1 MKTKIP
7 ISLLV
12 SLLGNVVATSK
23 RGLVIVNAPHEQT
36 DLPKYLT
43 SPLLNWVYNYGA
55 TPSSNAAYPFGNLSF
70 VPMLWGQDNSATFL
84 STVEA
89 EQNYSYVLTFN
100 EPDMPKSVG
109 GSELSVSDAVT
120 LWDQQIQ
127 PLAEKGYKLGAPGG
141 IPTSGDLTIVASTP
155 NGAAWLSSF
164 FSQCTNCTIDFLT
177 AHFYGP
183 AAGLE
188 GYLIALH
195 ANYTHLPIWVT
206 EFGYPDQSTSEVVTS
221 LSDSITF
228 LDNATWI
235 QRYAYFCDFRQGEG
249 NSYIGQNGAVWD
261 DNGDITDVGKVW
273 LGLQETPQVA
283 GSQSGGRQMG
293 SSMGILILMVLAGSV
308 LLI

>member
-1 MKTKIP
+1 MKNTIH
-7 ISLLV
+7 ISLLFT
-12 SLLGNVVATSK
+12 LIGNVVATSK

-55 TPSSNAAYPFGNLSF
+55 TPSSNATYPFGNLSF

-141 IPTSGDLTIVASTP
+141 IPTSGDFNNSRLNSQRSSLAILLLLTMHKLHNRLSNRPFLWPCCWVRGLP
-155 NGAAWLSSF
+155 NRPPRKLHPPSNLGYRIRLSRPINLRSRQLPKRF
-164 FSQCTNCTIDFLT
+164 NNLPRQRNLDPAVCLFLRLQ
-177 AHFYGP
+177 
-183 AAGLE
+183 AG
-188 GYLIALH
+188 
-195 ANYTHLPIWVT
+195 
-206 EFGYPDQSTSEVVTS
+206 
-221 LSDSITF
+221 
-228 LDNATWI
+228 
-235 QRYAYFCDFRQGEG
+235 RRQ
-249 NSYIGQNGAVWD
+249 
-261 DNGDITDVGKVW
+261 
-273 LGLQETPQVA
+273 
-283 GSQSGGRQMG
+283 
-293 SSMGILILMVLAGSV
+293 
-308 LLI
+308 